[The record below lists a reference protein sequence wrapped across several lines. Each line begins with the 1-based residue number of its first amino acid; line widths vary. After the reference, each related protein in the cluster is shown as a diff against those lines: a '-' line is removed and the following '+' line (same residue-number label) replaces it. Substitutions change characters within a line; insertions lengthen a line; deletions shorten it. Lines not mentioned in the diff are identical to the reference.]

1 MFTGIVETVGTLR
14 AVTPRGNGRVLDID
28 AEAIAAT
35 LRPGA
40 SVAVA
45 GACQTVL
52 DGDRRGFRVAA
63 EAETLRVTT
72 LGTLQAGDRVNL
84 ERAMAA
90 DGRFDGH
97 LVLGHVDARARVD
110 SVRTDGT
117 THVLAVEIE
126 AAARE
131 YVVAKGCIT
140 VDGVSLTVG
149 PEVVDGRFELYLI
162 PYTWEHT
169 TLQRLRPGDL
179 VNIETDVVGRYVAHM
194 LRRVGAQAAGPGTPD
209 ITWEALQRAFGGGRP

>member
-1 MFTGIVETVGTLR
+1 VFTGIVEAIGTLR
-14 AVTPRGNGRVLDID
+14 AVTPRGNGRVLDI
-28 AEAIAAT
+28 ESPAIAPA

-45 GACQTVL
+45 GVCQTVL
-52 DGDRRGFRVAA
+52 DAGPARFRVAA
-63 EAETLRVTT
+63 ESETLRVTT
-72 LGTLQAGDRVNL
+72 FGTLQPGDAVNL

-110 SVRTDGT
+110 AVRTDGT
-117 THVLAVEIE
+117 THVVAVEIE
-126 AAARE
+126 PAARE

-149 PEVVDGRFELYLI
+149 PEVAGGRFELYLI

-169 TLQRLRPGDL
+169 TLHRLRHGDF

-194 LRRVGAQAAGPGTPD
+194 LRRVGQQAAGPATPGV
-209 ITWEALQRAFGGGRP
+209 TWEALQRAFGGGRP